1 MCAALGDS
9 QEGLLPYQAS
19 SAQPRSA
26 AAFCPPSPAPKQ
38 RGNSSGMC
46 RKSHKRR
53 LRSRTSLCLL
63 LPFHFFW
70 CLIFLLLSLVL
81 FILLFL
87 LFYYFLRLLVHTAA
101 LQPSLCT
108 HPSPQVA
115 VDSTHSHP
123 HCWKGRH
130 KSCPTAGDLHPRT
143 GGIQEGDE
151 EQAPGKKRAQTT
163 STTWE
168 TAAHPLPEQV
178 LKPTHKCIA
187 RRNKRYLSKTVFL
200 PQILPSSFCP
210 FLDECQGDRK
220 AQNEPKQS
228 YSDSSASSVS
238 GESSN

>member
-1 MCAALGDS
+1 MRGARGLSGGVITIPSILGS
-9 QEGLLPYQAS
+9 ASLSCSFLPPFS
-19 SAQPRSA
+19 SPQTERKFKWDVQKEPQKTLEKQNFTLSF
-26 AAFCPPSPAPKQ
+26 AAFS
-38 RGNSSGMC
+38 
-46 RKSHKRR
+46 
-53 LRSRTSLCLL
+53 LL
-63 LPFHFFW
+63 LMFNFSSP
-70 CLIFLLLSLVL
+70 LLS
-81 FILLFL
+81 FIYSSFFF

-115 VDSTHSHP
+115 ADSTHSHP

-187 RRNKRYLSKTVFL
+187 RRNQRYLSKTVFL